1 MVLFLALCTADS
13 MIYRYHQNTRNNQ
26 PQTHFMQFKKDEILF
41 LDIRFLAGIGMVVVA
56 LLAMALNYQSA
67 I

>member
-1 MVLFLALCTADS
+1 